1 MLTAPDFRT
10 NLAWT
15 VSGREHGRHD
25 APGSVVLGVGGQG
38 RWKAPEGRLETPL
51 TTVPARWGR
60 IVSVVR

>member
-10 NLAWT
+10 NLAST
-15 VSGREHGRHD
+15 FSGREHGRHD